1 MVNRI
6 FLSVLLFLSLFIEG
20 TIIPFPFVFVLGSI
34 LLLFYTDAI
43 SFISVFLISL
53 LLDIVVPH
61 SLGLTVLFT
70 FGFQLVLYI
79 LQKPL
84 SVVDPIPK
92 LILLFFATILYQKV
106 IGYPFLIALDLIL
119 FLLMAAWVKLSDT
132 DVIRIRL

>member
-6 FLSVLLFLSLFIEG
+6 FLSILLFLSLFIEG